1 MSRLLLK
8 RNRLA
13 FKTFSFPT
21 LFSQIVGIICLL
33 TGILLFF
40 NSYGISIS
48 IFLSIISMVI
58 FILNITSLVIIFDK
72 KEGTLVLKYTSLYGK
87 NIQEYGI
94 LEVTS
99 VKVNQLFKYKNS
111 SFYNIKIDFLSGKSL
126 DINCASASE
135 IASCKDLELGVRHFL
150 GL

>member
-1 MSRLLLK
+1 MNRLLLK

-13 FKTFSFPT
+13 FKTFSFPS

-40 NSYGISIS
+40 YNYGISIS
-48 IFLSIISMVI
+48 ILLSIICPVI
-58 FILNITSLVIIFDK
+58 FILNITSLVIIVDK

-99 VKVNQLFKYKNS
+99 VKVNQLFKHKKS
-111 SFYNIKIDFLSGKSL
+111 SFYNIKIHLLSGKSL
-126 DINCASASE
+126 DINCMSPSE
-135 IASCKDLELGVRHFL
+135 IPSCKDLESDLRYFL
-150 GL
+150 DL